1 MELSEAKDIVTALI
15 NGIDPTTGE
24 VLPEGSPYNDPQVIR
39 ALFTVWST
47 IETKKHSK
55 KTKKTLE
62 EKQHEN
68 IQAGRPKNAGL
79 AWNEESKALLA
90 SKFQNGTSI
99 DELAT
104 NFERTKG
111 SIVSELTRQGLIEPK
126 VDNKIS

>member
-1 MELSEAKDIVTALI
+1 MELSEAKNIVTALI

-24 VLPEGSPYNDPQVIR
+24 VLPEGSPYNNPQVIR
-39 ALFTVWST
+39 ALFNVLDALNV
-47 IETKKHSK
+47 KKQPK
-55 KTKKTLE
+55 KTFE
-62 EKQHEN
+62 EKQQDN
-68 IQAGRPKNAGL
+68 IKAGRPKNAGL
-79 AWNEESKALLA
+79 SWDDELKELLA
-90 SKFQNGTSI
+90 STFQNGASI